1 LGFSVFW
8 KYMHHPSLLAICGYR
23 AAVTHALTRPLSCRF
38 PEAPPD
44 IVSVTLN
51 SSKKRTAYDTCVYVT
66 SPSDRTKR
74 MIVVTPHDTWETFVN
89 KVRGDLLSRA
99 YEGWN

>member
-1 LGFSVFW
+1 
-8 KYMHHPSLLAICGYR
+8 MHHPSLLPICGCR
-23 AAVTHALTRPLSCRF
+23 AAVTHALTCPLSCRF
-38 PEAPPD
+38 PEVPPD

-99 YEGWN
+99 HEGLD